1 MTTSTEGYES
11 NIKMDDNFVIKSLAS
26 IYNNK
31 LKDVLTDIS
40 SNYSINKEKLFG
52 KYLSEDIKFNV
63 ELFQKRK
70 RKQNKKLA
78 ENELCM
84 ARKADNA
91 QCTRR
96 RKDSSEF
103 CGKHCNN
110 LKFGR
115 IDDIEKYS
123 NNDDY
128 IKCESKQIDGHEYLV
143 DKSTNIVYTYDVD
156 NPKIIGKLD
165 SNSKLVLLS
174 EMDLKS

>member
-1 MTTSTEGYES
+1 MTTSVEGYES

-26 IYNNK
+26 IYNNR
-31 LKDVLTDIS
+31 LKDILTDIS
-40 SNYSINKEKLFG
+40 SNHSINKEKLFC
-52 KYLSEDIKFNV
+52 KYLSDDIKFNV
-63 ELFQKRK
+63 DLFQKRK
-70 RKQNKKLA
+70 RKQNKQLA

-96 RKDSSEF
+96 RKDNSEF

-115 IDDIEKYS
+115 IDDEDKYS

-128 IKCESKQIDGHEYLV
+128 IKCVSEQIDGQDYLV
-143 DKSTNIVYTYDVD
+143 DKNTNVVYSYDVD

-165 SNSKLVLLS
+165 LNGKLVLLS
-174 EMDLKS
+174 DMNL

>member
-1 MTTSTEGYES
+1 MTTSVEGYES

-31 LKDVLTDIS
+31 LKDILTDIS
-40 SNYSINKEKLFG
+40 SNHSINKEKLFG

-63 ELFQKRK
+63 DLFQKRK

-96 RKDSSEF
+96 RKDGSEF

-115 IDDIEKYS
+115 FDDIEKYS

-128 IKCESKQIDGHEYLV
+128 IKCESKQIDGHDYLW
-143 DKSTNIVYTYDVD
+143 DKNTNIVYTYDVD

-165 SNSKLVLLS
+165 SNGKLILLS
-174 EMDLKS
+174 EMDL